1 MTTTE
6 HSRGGAPRRDPV
18 PVRTGLL
25 RRRQEGPGYSLR
37 PFPVVRRAYADGLG
51 VAQRQHTIHA
61 LVEADV
67 SRARPLLRS
76 QVDAGGTRVSS
87 TAWVAACVARAVEE
101 HPMVQAHRWGRGT
114 LVLFDDVDV
123 SVQVDDVLADGSH
136 VVRSRVLR
144 AANRRSVRDLSDEVH
159 RASAGGPVDRRRHRA
174 TTTFAR
180 FPRALRRAGI
190 HAVTARPFLSKRLAG
205 TVVVTSV
212 GMFASR
218 PGWGLPVSPAP
229 LSVTVGGIG
238 PRPVLVGGRVENRD
252 HLSLTVS
259 VDHDLVDGALAA
271 RFTERLVDLVEHAHG
286 LTGEEGPRRLDG

>member
-1 MTTTE
+1 MSAATAR
-6 HSRGGAPRRDPV
+6 SADPPHLHPS
-18 PVRTGLL
+18 PVRSGLL
-25 RRRQEGPGYSLR
+25 RRRREGAGYTLR
-37 PFPVVRRAYADGLG
+37 RFPVVRRAYADGLG

-67 SRARPLLRS
+67 TEARRVLSALE
-76 QVDAGGTRVSS
+76 DDGGAPISF
-87 TAWVAACVARAVEE
+87 TAWVSACVARAVEE

-123 SVQVDDVLADGSH
+123 SVQIDDVLDDGSH

-144 AANRRSVRDLSDEVH
+144 AANRRRVPDLSAEVH
-159 RASAGGPVDRRRHRA
+159 RASTGGSTDQRRQRA
-174 TTTFAR
+174 TTGFAR
-180 FPRALRRAGI
+180 LPRLLRVAGI

-212 GMFASR
+212 GMFGSGL
-218 PGWGLPVSPAP
+218 GWGIPVSPAP

-238 PRPVLVGGRVENRD
+238 PRPELVDGRLENRD
-252 HLSLTVS
+252 HVSLTVS

-271 RFTERLVDLVEHAHG
+271 RYSERLTQLLEEAHG
-286 LTGEEGPRRLDG
+286 LDRSTQRGPVG

>member
-1 MTTTE
+1 MTTPTPPPE
-6 HSRGGAPRRDPV
+6 AAIVHAA
-18 PVRTGLL
+18 PVRSGML
-25 RRRQEGPGYSLR
+25 RRKGDGPGYTVR
-37 PFPVVRRAYADGLG
+37 RFPVVRRAYADGLRA
-51 VAQRQHTIHA
+51 AQQQHTIHA

-67 SRARPLLRS
+67 TGPRRLLRTLRDDDGAPTS
-76 QVDAGGTRVSS
+76 F
-87 TAWVAACVARAVEE
+87 TAWVSACVGRAVEM
-101 HPMVQAHRWGRGT
+101 HPMVQAHRWGRRT

-144 AANRRSVRDLSDEVH
+144 AANRRTVADLSAEVH
-159 RASAGGPVDRRRHRA
+159 RATVGAAVDRQRHRA
-174 TTTFAR
+174 TTSFAR
-180 FPRALRRAGI
+180 LPRPLRIAGI

-212 GMFASR
+212 GMFGSG
-218 PGWGLPVSPAP
+218 PGWGIPVSPAP

-238 PRPVLVGGRVENRD
+238 PRPLLVDGRLENRD

-271 RFTERLVDLVEHAHG
+271 RFTGTLTQLLEAAHG
-286 LTGEEGPRRLDG
+286 LSDRG